1 MKVNYIS
8 FCEFMQW
15 VKEQYPNMPTTDTR
29 PYKTV
34 WRYLTAAGF
43 FMRGQ
48 GEDMLL
54 VKRHLRN
61 NPSTGTRH
69 ALIGLLDT
77 AQRYAVSASHKTKG
91 NYKLMCID
99 EDLEEIEML
108 KDAWRVYKD
117 CRREPLRSNLLF
129 LRPAGEKVISATS
142 ERSAPSEAEAFAD
155 KMTKQWEEDQDG
167 FFSDIAAAF

>member
-1 MKVNYIS
+1 
-8 FCEFMQW
+8 
-15 VKEQYPNMPTTDTR
+15 MPTTDMR

-43 FMRGQ
+43 FMQVQ

-69 ALIGLLDT
+69 ALIGLLDMS
-77 AQRYAVSASHKTKG
+77 QRYAVSASHKTKE
-91 NYKLMCID
+91 NYKQMCIE
-99 EDLEEIEML
+99 EDLAEIEML
-108 KDAWRVYKD
+108 KDAWRIHKN

-129 LRPAGEKVISATS
+129 LRPGREGAISAAS
-142 ERSAPSEAEAFAD
+142 EHSATSEAEAFAD
-155 KMTKQWEEDQDG
+155 KMTKQWEEDLDG